1 MTAAPSTP
9 AAAATQPAAITLR
22 GVTKRYGGHLA
33 LKPIDLE
40 IAEGEFFCLLGP
52 SGCGKTTTLNLIGG
66 FVAPTAGEIL
76 IREQRV
82 DRLPPH
88 RRSVNTVFQSYA
100 LFPHMT
106 VRDNV
111 GFGLKMARVPSS
123 ESAGRIDEALALVG
137 LEAFG
142 ERLSTQLS
150 GGQQQ
155 RVAVARALVN
165 RPAVLLLDEPLG
177 ALDLKLRKRLQIEL
191 SQIHRDVGTTFVYV
205 THDQEEAMSMST
217 RIAVL
222 NDGRIEQI
230 GTPSEIY
237 YKPNSRFVADFI
249 GESNFLE
256 VDTGSHNGVVHLADG
271 RAIPCNAA
279 GSTAAGR
286 VTLMVRPEAIHVGD
300 PQSAPEASL
309 RGRIVQ
315 TSFLGSQ
322 TRIAVS
328 CDGVPLPLTAS
339 QFGRERLAA
348 RELTPDREVSLW
360 WDADDA
366 VLLAQE
372 SMQEEVE

>member
-1 MTAAPSTP
+1 MTA
-9 AAAATQPAAITLR
+9 PAAITLR
-22 GVTKRYGGHLA
+22 GVTKRYGGQLA
-33 LKPIDLE
+33 LKPIELE

-76 IREQRV
+76 IRGQRV

-100 LFPHMT
+100 LFPHMI

-142 ERLSTQLS
+142 ERLPTQLS

-155 RVAVARALVN
+155 RVAVTRALVN

-222 NDGRIEQI
+222 NDGKIEQV

-237 YKPNSRFVADFI
+237 YRPNSRFVADFI

-256 VDTGSHNGVVHLADG
+256 VEAGPRPGVVRLADG
-271 RAIPCNAA
+271 RAIPCNAN

-286 VTLMVRPEAIHVGD
+286 ATLMVRPESIHVSEPGGG
-300 PQSAPEASL
+300 PETSL
-309 RGRIVQ
+309 RGTIVQ

-328 CDGVPLPLTAS
+328 CDGVSLPLTAS
-339 QFGRERLAA
+339 QFGRERIAA

-366 VLLAQE
+366 VLLVQE
-372 SMQEEVE
+372 PMQEEVE